1 MQADE
6 TSSLAELR
14 GVLIRALDR
23 VTGWDERFAQ
33 ANIPTSSE
41 AAAFRADMTRLHL
54 RAQVEW
60 HRYCENFRLYEI
72 AEY

>member
-6 TSSLAELR
+6 TSSLAELK
-14 GVLIRALDR
+14 GVLMQALDR
-23 VTGWDERFAQ
+23 VTGWEESLAQ

-41 AAAFRADMTRLHL
+41 AAAFRADMMRLHL

-60 HRYCENFRLYEI
+60 HRHCENVRLYEI